1 MSKEIRIEHL
11 SKTYTNGDVKV
22 EALKDCSL
30 EFERGK
36 MTAIIGASGS
46 GKSTLLQLLGGL
58 MPATSG
64 QIFFGEKDILQLTDM
79 ELAEFRCRNVGFV
92 FQFFNLI
99 PELTVRENIEVPLQI
114 GKMPMDGK
122 YLEQLVETLGIGEY
136 MERYPNQI
144 SGGQQQ
150 RVAIARALVK
160 KPQVILCDEP
170 TGNLDTHNGQMVLDL
185 LRQLQKEYGQTIILV
200 THDMNIAGLA
210 DKVIRIED
218 GEIMEKN

>member
-11 SKTYTNGDVKV
+11 SKTYVNGDVKV

-30 EFERGK
+30 EFETGK

-64 QIFFGEKDILQLTDM
+64 QIFFGEKDILQLTDV
-79 ELAEFRCRNVGFV
+79 ELAEFRCRDVGFV

-99 PELTVRENIEVPLQI
+99 PELTVRENIEVPIQI

-122 YLEQLVETLGIGEY
+122 YLEQLVETLGIGEC

-170 TGNLDTHNGQMVLDL
+170 TGNLDTHNGQMVLGL

-200 THDMNIAGLA
+200 THDMYIAGLA
-210 DKVIRIED
+210 DKVVRIED
-218 GEIMEKN
+218 GEIIV